1 VRRRVLLRWRVVLAM
16 LTVMLLAACSI
27 TRGSGQITSESRQV
41 SGFSKVELSGSGE
54 LTIEQ
59 TGTESLT
66 ISAEENLL
74 PKLTSE
80 VSGDTLVLRSTSNA
94 KIIPT
99 QPIKYSLTVKDLSGL
114 AVSGSGSVTMSK
126 LATAALSTN
135 ISGSG
140 AVTASGTADQQDLKI
155 SGSGRYQ
162 AEQLTSKTV
171 KVDMSGSG
179 VASVHASDALDLHMS
194 GSGTLTYTGDPKQ
207 VTQQIS
213 GSGKVIKK

>member
-80 VSGDTLVLRSTSNA
+80 VSDDTLVLRSTSNA

-114 AVSGSGSVTMSK
+114 AVSGSGSVTISK

>member
-1 VRRRVLLRWRVVLAM
+1 MRRRVLLRWRVVLAM

-59 TGTESLT
+59 TATESLT

-80 VSGDTLVLRSTSNA
+80 VSDDTLVLRSTSNA

-114 AVSGSGSVTMSK
+114 AVSGSGSVTISK

>member
-1 VRRRVLLRWRVVLAM
+1 MRRRVLLRWRVVLAM

-27 TRGSGQITSESRQV
+27 TSGSGQITSESRQV

-80 VSGDTLVLRSTSNA
+80 VSDDTLVLRSTSNA